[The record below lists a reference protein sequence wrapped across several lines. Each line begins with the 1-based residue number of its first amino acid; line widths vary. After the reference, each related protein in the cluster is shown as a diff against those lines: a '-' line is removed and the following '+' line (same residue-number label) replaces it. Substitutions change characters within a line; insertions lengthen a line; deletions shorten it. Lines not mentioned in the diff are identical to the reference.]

1 MKTNS
6 FYLQAIIDQ
15 DDKAFVKQ
23 LFDERFNGTEHR
35 LIDTALQTTVSGPLS
50 SFHSMGLFRSVN
62 HIDYM
67 RLVRIAR
74 EIEVDMSMKNND
86 ETETI
91 LTKAQD
97 IVYNRTEEQSRNYGD
112 IQESIKRAS
121 SIASHIS
128 GNLIS
133 PAIIYI
139 SIISIKL
146 SREAHAHK
154 EDNLLDA
161 VAYMSALNDYLEK
174 TK

>member
-1 MKTNS
+1 MKTNK
-6 FYLQAIIDQ
+6 FYLYSITNESDR
-15 DDKAFVKQ
+15 AFVTQ
-23 LFDERFNGTEHR
+23 IFQEMHVNATNDHINDIMESQAF
-35 LIDTALQTTVSGPLS
+35 GPLS
-50 SFHSMGLFRSVN
+50 AFHLMRLFEKVN
-62 HIDYM
+62 HIDYV
-67 RLVRIAR
+67 RLIRIAKD
-74 EIEVDMSMKNND
+74 IEVDLHMKG
-86 ETETI
+86 EHQTETI

>member
-1 MKTNS
+1 MKTNK
-6 FYLQAIIDQ
+6 FYLNAVSNQSDRDFVNTIFREMHANASDDDIDAIFESQA
-15 DDKAFVKQ
+15 F
-23 LFDERFNGTEHR
+23 
-35 LIDTALQTTVSGPLS
+35 GPLS
-50 SFHSMGLFRSVN
+50 AFHLMRLFEKVN
-62 HIDYM
+62 HIDYV
-67 RLVRIAR
+67 RLIRIAKD
-74 EIEVDMSMKNND
+74 IEVDLHMKG
-86 ETETI
+86 EHQIETI